1 MLAFFDLATLSSFSV
16 YFAYLCLIEALQST
30 LLTVGTLLMR
40 FENVRV
46 DVLQPSEYA
55 FVQVDLEL
63 LRRDNH
69 DQADEGEDQERSSG
83 DVDV

>member
-1 MLAFFDLATLSSFSV
+1 M
-16 YFAYLCLIEALQST
+16 
-30 LLTVGTLLMR
+30 G

-46 DVLQPSEYA
+46 DVFQPSEYA

-69 DQADEGEDQERSSG
+69 DQADEGEDQKRRSG